1 MFETRNN
8 SGFLSGIPVV
18 TRNLLII
25 NIGMWLACSIM
36 PHFGSIVYEHLGLH
50 YWGADD
56 FNPVQIV
63 TYMFLQSPLGES
75 MGIGHIFFNMFALY
89 MFGRILELTWGP
101 KRFMLFYFVCG
112 AGAALVQELVW
123 IFTLDNEFVSNLMVG
138 SGLSASEVKSQLV
151 MFPEQA
157 GRLME
162 QFKNSM
168 LTIGASGAVFG
179 LLLGF
184 GFVYPNVPMYLFF
197 IPVPIKAKYLVGGY
211 AVLEFFF
218 GASGT
223 MGTVAHFAHLGG
235 MLFALILV
243 LYWYKEGS
251 LHGKRY

>member
-1 MFETRNN
+1 M
-8 SGFLSGIPVV
+8 SSIPVV
-18 TRNLLII
+18 TKNLLII
-25 NIGMWLACSIM
+25 NIGIWLACSLM
-36 PHFGSIVYEHLGLH
+36 PDFCRTVFSHLGLH
-50 YWGADD
+50 YWGADA
-56 FNPVQIV
+56 FNPLQVI
-63 TYMFLQSPLGES
+63 TYMFIQAPLGET

-89 MFGRILELTWGP
+89 MFGRILELTWGTR
-101 KRFMLFYFVCG
+101 RFLLFYFVCG
-112 AGAALVQELVW
+112 IGAALVQELVW
-123 IFTLDNEFVSNLMVG
+123 TLTLEKEFISNLATG
-138 SGLSASEVKSQLV
+138 NGLSASEVKQQLI
-151 MFPEQA
+151 MFPEHAQ
-157 GRLME
+157 GLLS
-162 QFKNSM
+162 QFKNAM

-243 LYWYKEGS
+243 LYWYKEGT
-251 LHGKRY
+251 LHGKHR